1 MKNKNAVFESM
12 PVPRAVATLAIPTV
26 LSMLVTVIY
35 NMADTYFVGQT
46 GDPNQVAAV
55 SLTMPIFMVLMAIG
69 NMFGIGGS
77 SYISRLLGEG
87 QKKKVKNVSSFCF
100 YGCIGTG
107 IIMIV
112 VFLLGMDWLLKLIG
126 ASQNTF
132 AYAKSYLTY
141 IAIGAPFV
149 IISNAFSNIV
159 RGEGAA
165 KVAMIGMM
173 LGTIVNI
180 ILDPIMIL
188 SMGMGVSGA
197 ALATII
203 GNIASTVFYI
213 MYFLRGKSSL
223 SISPKEFRINGIA
236 KGVLSTGIP
245 ATINNILMSLAN
257 IMLNNFLVIYGDIPV
272 AAMGVALKANMLVIM
287 LQLGLAMGIQPLV
300 GYNYGSGNYKRMKS
314 VMKFSIGCTFIIG
327 SVLTLIYY
335 FGARQIISMFISD
348 NAVIENG
355 VSMLRALMVSGP
367 VIGILF
373 VFMFTMQA
381 MGKALPSLILSLSR
395 QGVVFLPVLFIAN
408 KLFKLD
414 GIIFAQ
420 PIADSTS
427 VLISA
432 FIFFIISKRLKDVDE
447 HTPNINDI

>member
-1 MKNKNAVFESM
+1 MKNKNEVFESM

-126 ASQNTF
+126 ASENTF

-223 SISPKEFRINGIA
+223 SIAPKEFRINGIA

-314 VMKFSIGCTFIIG
+314 VMKFSIVCTFIIG

-335 FGARQIISMFISD
+335 FGARQIISIFISD

-432 FIFFIISKRLKDVDE
+432 FIFFVISKRLKDVEE
-447 HTPNINDI
+447 HNQNINDI